1 MKTAPIHRRKPEEDG
16 YLLVAVIFMLAI
28 VILTLAVAVPRVRT
42 DLQRDRELETMH
54 RGQQYVRA
62 IKLYY
67 AKFGSYPPNIDA
79 LVNSNQIRF
88 LRRRYLD
95 PTTGKDD
102 WKPIPVGQNK
112 TPIMGFFGQPLA
124 GAGSPIG
131 GVGPGGVAGATPA
144 SSAFG
149 STDTTG
155 SGSASASSTTD
166 PGQAGGSGFSL
177 GSGIGSTGG
186 SSPGSSTFGGST
198 FGGSSPGGSTFGG
211 SSSPGASSPTGGT
224 AGSPTDAGGSAFGGQ
239 TFGGAGMMGVSPMSP
254 KQSIFVYKK
263 KNHYNEWEFLYS
275 PLQDQ
280 MTAGGGS
287 TGAIG
292 QPAGGASTGIGA
304 GGTGAGAQSGS
315 GFSLGGIS
323 PITQGAPSSPTPQPS
338 PPPSS
343 P

>member
-1 MKTAPIHRRKPEEDG
+1 MKTAPIHRRKPDEDG

-28 VILTLAVAVPRVRT
+28 VILTLAVAAPRVRA
-42 DLQRDRELETMH
+42 DLQRDRDLETMQ

-79 LVNSNQIRF
+79 LVKTNEIRF

-102 WKPIPVGQNK
+102 WKPVPVGQNK

-131 GVGPGGVAGATPA
+131 GTGPGGVAGATPA

-149 STDTTG
+149 TSDTSG
-155 SGSASASSTTD
+155 SGSAPGSSNTAG
-166 PGQAGGSGFSL
+166 GQAGGSGFSL
-177 GSGIGSTGG
+177 GSGVGSPAG
-186 SSPGSSTFGGST
+186 SSAGGST
-198 FGGSSPGGSTFGG
+198 VG
-211 SSSPGASSPTGGT
+211 SSPGASSPTGSTGDSST
-224 AGSPTDAGGSAFGGQ
+224 NAGGSAFGGQ
-239 TFGGAGMMGVSPMSP
+239 TFGGAGLMGVSPMSP
-254 KQSIFVYKK
+254 KQSIYVYKK
-263 KNHYNEWEFLYS
+263 KNHYIEWEFLYS

-280 MTAGGGS
+280 MMTGGGN

-292 QPAGGASTGIGA
+292 QPAGGAPTGIGA
-304 GGTGAGAQSGS
+304 AGTGTGAQSGS

-323 PITQGAPSSPTPQPS
+323 PTTPGAPSSPTPQPS
-338 PPPSS
+338 PSPS
-343 P
+343 PQ

>member
-1 MKTAPIHRRKPEEDG
+1 MNTAPIHRRKPEEDG

-28 VILTLAVAVPRVRT
+28 VILTLAVAVPRVRA
-42 DLQRDRELETMH
+42 DLQRDREMETMH

-79 LVNSNQIRF
+79 LVKSNEIRF

-131 GVGPGGVAGATPA
+131 GTGPGGVTGATPA

-155 SGSASASSTTD
+155 SGSAPASSNTGA
-166 PGQAGGSGFSL
+166 GQAGGSGFSL

-186 SSPGSSTFGGST
+186 SSPGSSSFGSN
-198 FGGSSPGGSTFGG
+198 SPG
-211 SSSPGASSPTGGT
+211 SSPGASSPTGSTG
-224 AGSPTDAGGSAFGGQ
+224 GSPTNAGDSAFGGQ

-254 KQSIFVYKK
+254 KQSIYVYKK

-280 MTAGGGS
+280 MMAGGGN

-304 GGTGAGAQSGS
+304 TGTGTGAGSGS

-323 PITQGAPSSPTPQPS
+323 PTTPGAPSSPTPQPS
-338 PPPSS
+338 PSPSS